1 MLHINLMSMKQRVI
15 AHLREESHRPF
26 VERQSRFNYRHYEI
40 KRTRLERA
48 REQVR
53 NMAQDAVRPQYR
65 ADMNRVKRAMV
76 VYSD

>member
-1 MLHINLMSMKQRVI
+1 MVHINLLGMKHRII

-26 VERQSRFNYRHYEI
+26 TERQSRFNYRHHTAKTNRY
-40 KRTRLERA
+40 ERA
-48 REQVR
+48 REIVR

-65 ADMNRVKRAMV
+65 MDINVVRRAMV